1 MQDNEKKPAL
11 RFKRFGEPGKAVLNL
26 LAVARLKSIA
36 HRGYVTEIKQL
47 GKEVRITLY
56 ERAKLN
62 PAGIPLL
69 IQKYGRSLQF
79 KNDQEP
85 KFILNLRDPLIQ
97 ALTEFAGELEKL
109 AE

>member
-1 MQDNEKKPAL
+1 MLEELLD
-11 RFKRFGEPGKAVLNL
+11 RFGEPGKAVLNL

-69 IQKYGRSLQF
+69 MQKYGRSLQF
-79 KNDQEP
+79 KND
-85 KFILNLRDPLIQ
+85 
-97 ALTEFAGELEKL
+97 
-109 AE
+109 